1 MTLPYQIFISNVKL
15 EAYEGTLVQSPIS
28 YTAKTNQRNME
39 THLVDDDL
47 TVAILNLAP
56 WRELRFAHVLM
67 KFSLGACKGGDWEPA

>member
-1 MTLPYQIFISNVKL
+1 MSFL
-15 EAYEGTLVQSPIS
+15 QSPIS

-47 TVAILNLAP
+47 IVAILNLAP

>member
-1 MTLPYQIFISNVKL
+1 
-15 EAYEGTLVQSPIS
+15 
-28 YTAKTNQRNME
+28 ME
-39 THLVDDDL
+39 IHLVDDDL

>member
-1 MTLPYQIFISNVKL
+1 
-15 EAYEGTLVQSPIS
+15 
-28 YTAKTNQRNME
+28 ME

-67 KFSLGACKGGDWEPA
+67 KFSLGACKGGDWDQLSFRVA